1 MTLEEKQALQTILV
15 DECIQRQQEAPTL
28 LIDALLGEQGNA
40 LIHHVLSRRLAAI
53 PQELAATQQ
62 RGQLYSGLLKV
73 LMGTRPVITP
83 REEDVA

>member
-1 MTLEEKQALQTILV
+1 VTLEEKQALQTILV

-40 LIHHVLSRRLAAI
+40 LIHHVLSRRLA
-53 PQELAATQQ
+53 QSQQ
-62 RGQLYSGLLKV
+62 QGTLYSGLLKV